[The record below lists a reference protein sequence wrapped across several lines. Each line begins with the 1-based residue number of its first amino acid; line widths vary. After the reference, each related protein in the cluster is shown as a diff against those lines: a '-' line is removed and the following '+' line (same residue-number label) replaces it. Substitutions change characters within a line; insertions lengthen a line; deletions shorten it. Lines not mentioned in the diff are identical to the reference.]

1 MNDAT
6 SASSPAATP
15 SIDQHTLFE
24 DGQAIVTAALVIALG
39 TGFLRTAHLLTGGVT
54 GVALLLARVTPLSFG
69 QLLVLL
75 NLPFL
80 WLGLRRL
87 GWRFTVKTFVA
98 ILLVSIASDHLHQV
112 VHLEQLHPVYG
123 AVMGGFLFGLGLL
136 MLFRHQAS
144 LGGLNVLAV
153 YLQERHGIR
162 AGVVQMAIDAVIVVA
177 GWFVVSPWT
186 LALSI
191 LGALTLNLVL
201 AVNHKPGRYLGES

>member
-1 MNDAT
+1 MDEANRASTPT
-6 SASSPAATP
+6 SEH
-15 SIDQHTLFE
+15 HTLFE

-69 QLLVLL
+69 RLLVLL

-87 GWRFTVKTFVA
+87 GWRFTLKTFVA
-98 ILLVSIASDHLHQV
+98 VLLVSVASDHLHQV
-112 VHLEQLHPVYG
+112 VRLEHLHPVYG
-123 AVMGGFLFGLGLL
+123 AVMGGFLFGIGLL

-162 AGVVQMAIDAVIVVA
+162 AGVVQMAIDALIVVA
-177 GWFVVSPWT
+177 GWFVVTPWT
-186 LALSI
+186 LALSV

>member
-1 MNDAT
+1 MDEAT
-6 SASSPAATP
+6 CSPSRSTSPGADP
-15 SIDQHTLFE
+15 HTLFE
-24 DGQAIVTAALVIALG
+24 DAQAIVTAALVIALG

-80 WLGLRRL
+80 WLAWRRL
-87 GWRFTVKTFVA
+87 GWRFTLKTFVA
-98 ILLVSIASDHLHQV
+98 VLLVSVASDQLHHV
-112 VHLEQLHPVYG
+112 VHLEHLQPAYG
-123 AVMGGFLFGLGLL
+123 AVMGGFLFGIGLL

-162 AGVVQMAIDAVIVVA
+162 AGVVQMALDAIIVIA
-177 GWFVVSPWT
+177 GWFVVAPWT

-201 AVNHKPGRYLGES
+201 AINHKPGRYLGES

>member
-1 MNDAT
+1 MTEAT
-6 SASSPAATP
+6 RSPSRASPPGA
-15 SIDQHTLFE
+15 DQHTLFE
-24 DGQAIVTAALVIALG
+24 DAQAIVTAALVIALG

-54 GVALLLARVTPLSFG
+54 GIALLLARVTPLSFG

-80 WLGLRRL
+80 WLGLHRL
-87 GWRFTVKTFVA
+87 GWRFTSKTFVTV
-98 ILLVSIASDHLHQV
+98 LLVSVASDHLHRFV
-112 VHLEQLHPVYG
+112 RLERLQPAY
-123 AVMGGFLFGLGLL
+123 AAIMGGFLFGIGLL

-162 AGVVQMAIDAVIVVA
+162 AGLVQMGLDALIVIA
-177 GWFVVSPWT
+177 GWFVVTPWT

-201 AVNHKPGRYLGES
+201 AINHKPGRYLGES